1 MKIYQNKWSGLK
13 RYFIKIFEVSVGR
26 RRLGKGISIILYPD
40 NKWRIS
46 WEYCDPYD
54 LKNDSEHFPVVGNIN
69 LKKLLIEAILNA
81 VGERDG
87 GKE

>member
-26 RRLGKGISIILYPD
+26 RRLGKGISIILYPG

-46 WEYCDPYD
+46 WEYYDPYD